1 MVYKLPD
8 LPYDYSALEPYI
20 DEQTMRLHHDMHHQ
34 TYVNNLNAALKDHPG
49 LSELPVEELVGQ
61 LNKIPENIRKAVRNS
76 GGGHAN
82 HSLFWKLLSPHFDT
96 NPEGN
101 LREAIDS
108 EFGSFEKFKQQ
119 FTEAAMKVFGSG
131 WAWLVKD
138 NDGQL
143 KIMTT
148 ANQDSPLSVGVTP
161 VLGIDVWEHAYYL
174 KYQNLRPKYVEAFWH
189 IVNWEEAGKR
199 FDSELVG
206 VGSET

>member
-119 FTEAAMKVFGSG
+119 FTEAAMKVFGLG

-138 NDGQL
+138 NAGQL

-148 ANQDSPLSVGVTP
+148 ANQDSPLSVGLTP

-206 VGSET
+206 VGSES

>member
-138 NDGQL
+138 NAGQL

-148 ANQDSPLSVGVTP
+148 ANQDSPLSVGLTP

-206 VGSET
+206 VGSES

>member
-108 EFGSFEKFKQQ
+108 EFSSFEKFKQQ
-119 FTEAAMKVFGSG
+119 FTETAMKVFGSG

-138 NDGQL
+138 NAGQL

-148 ANQDSPLSVGVTP
+148 VNQDSPLSVGLTP

-174 KYQNLRPKYVEAFWH
+174 KYQNLRPEYVEAFWH
-189 IVNWEEAGKR
+189 IVNWEEVGKR

-206 VGSET
+206 VGSES

>member
-61 LNKIPENIRKAVRNS
+61 LNKIPENIRKVVRNS

-138 NDGQL
+138 NAGQL

-148 ANQDSPLSVGVTP
+148 ANQDSPLSVGLTP

-206 VGSET
+206 VGLES

>member
-138 NDGQL
+138 NAGQL

-148 ANQDSPLSVGVTP
+148 ANQDSPLSVGLTP

>member
-138 NDGQL
+138 KAGEL

-148 ANQDSPLSVGVTP
+148 ANQDSPLSEGLTP
-161 VLGIDVWEHAYYL
+161 VLGLDVWEHAYYL
-174 KYQNLRPKYVEAFWH
+174 KYQNRRPKYVEAFWH
-189 IVNWEEAGKR
+189 IVNWQEASSR
-199 FDSELVG
+199 FGSELAG
-206 VGSET
+206 IGSGS

>member
-61 LNKIPENIRKAVRNS
+61 LDKIPENIRKAVRNS

-138 NDGQL
+138 NAGQL

-148 ANQDSPLSVGVTP
+148 ADQDSPLSVGLTP

-174 KYQNLRPKYVEAFWH
+174 KYQNLRPKYVEAFGH

>member
-138 NDGQL
+138 NAGQL

-148 ANQDSPLSVGVTP
+148 ANQDSPLSVGLTP
-161 VLGIDVWEHAYYL
+161 VLGIDIWEHAYYL

>member
-61 LNKIPENIRKAVRNS
+61 LNKIPENIRKVVRNS

-138 NDGQL
+138 NAGQL

-148 ANQDSPLSVGVTP
+148 ANQDSPLSVGLTP

>member
-34 TYVNNLNAALKDHPG
+34 TYVNSLNAALKDHPG

-61 LNKIPENIRKAVRNS
+61 LDKIPENIRKAVRNS

-138 NDGQL
+138 NAGQL

-148 ANQDSPLSVGVTP
+148 ADQDPPLSVGLTP

-199 FDSELVG
+199 FDSEFVG

>member
-20 DEQTMRLHHDMHHQ
+20 EEQTMRLHHDMHHQ

-61 LNKIPENIRKAVRNS
+61 LDKIPENIRKAVRNS

-119 FTEAAMKVFGSG
+119 FTEAAMKVFSSG

-138 NDGQL
+138 NAGQL

-148 ANQDSPLSVGVTP
+148 ADQDSPLSVGLTP

>member
-148 ANQDSPLSVGVTP
+148 ANQDSPLSVGLTP

-206 VGSET
+206 VGSES

>member
-49 LSELPVEELVGQ
+49 LSELPVEELMGQ

-148 ANQDSPLSVGVTP
+148 ANQDSPLSVGLTP